1 MPTHLNSCFERLIL
15 ACSSALSAKNMNKV
29 LKLLLDGERLT
40 TAQMARILDLS
51 EAAVEAE
58 LAALEAEHILLGWR
72 PILNSESAEPNRV
85 RAVIEGRI
93 SPERDGGFD
102 RLADRIS
109 KFEQVDSCYLMSGGY
124 DLLIFAKGDNLHS
137 IASFVSERLSTIGG
151 VLSTATHFL
160 LRTYK
165 EQGFILVRKEG
176 ELDKPAVS
184 P

>member
-1 MPTHLNSCFERLIL
+1 
-15 ACSSALSAKNMNKV
+15 MNNV

-40 TAQMARILDLS
+40 AAQMARILDLS

-58 LAALEAEHILLGWR
+58 LAALEAENILLGWR
-72 PILNSESAEPNRV
+72 PVLNSEAAEPSQV
-85 RAVIEGRI
+85 RAVIEVRI
-93 SPERDGGFD
+93 SPERGGGFD
-102 RLADRIS
+102 RLSNRIAQ
-109 KFEQVDSCYLMSGGY
+109 FDQVDSCYLMSGGY
-124 DLLIFAKGDNLHS
+124 DLLIFAKGDSLHS

-165 EQGFILVRKEG
+165 EQGFILVRG
-176 ELDKPAVS
+176 ESDSDKPSVS